1 MRSLPRLHEHRIVLA
16 LVVLAVA
23 ARSAVFVFW
32 QQSFFDSDQAVI
44 GLMAKHLS
52 ELRAFPVFMYGQSYM
67 LGVEAWLAAPVF
79 LLLGVSV
86 TSLKLPLLAMN
97 LAVAILLLRILERE
111 VGLRPAYAAAASVFF
126 ILSPPGTTASLL
138 EASGGQLEPF
148 LYVLLIWLTRRRP
161 GWCGFVF
168 GLGFLNREFALYG
181 FVALLAI
188 EAADRSLFTREG
200 IRRRLVTLRVAAE
213 VWLVVQVLQQLS
225 SAGGPGTTVAFLGT
239 PSNNILAIA
248 ARTCV
253 SPGTLVTGMS
263 RIVSMHWPQ
272 LFGTSPQ
279 TLLQFAI
286 DSRERQGMRGA
297 GIILAAAMML
307 AFAGIVIRLVKER
320 RWDRQYDF
328 CAYLTLTG
336 ALSAAGYAVGRC
348 GEVGSMMRYD
358 LLSLFGAVGLS
369 AWFLRTERSRAPVVL
384 WLVLIGIWTLV
395 AAVPHGR
402 LLAEYLR
409 HPPAGNKVLIAGELE
424 ARGIRYGTADYW
436 NAYYITF
443 LTRERIILASYDF
456 VRIPSYMQIVTEHA
470 NEAVR
475 VSRRPCG
482 GGRQIMAE
490 VYLCSQ

>member
-1 MRSLPRLHEHRIVLA
+1 MRSLPRPHERWIVLA
-16 LVVLAVA
+16 LVVLLVI

-32 QQSFFDSDQAVI
+32 QQSYFDSDQAVI

-67 LGVEAWLAAPVF
+67 LGVEAWMAAPVF

-86 TSLKLPLLAMN
+86 TSLKLPLLAIN
-97 LAVAILLLRILERE
+97 LTIAILLLRTLERE
-111 VGLRPAYAAAASVFF
+111 VGLRPALAAAASVFF
-126 ILSPPGTTASLL
+126 ILCPPGSAAYLL
-138 EASGGQLEPF
+138 DASGGQLEPF
-148 LYVLLIWLTRRRP
+148 LYVILIWLTRRRP

-168 GLGFLNREFALYG
+168 GLGFLNREFTLYG
-181 FVALLAI
+181 LVALLAI
-188 EAADRSLFTREG
+188 EAADRSLFTRDG
-200 IRRRLVTLRVAAE
+200 IRRRLTTLRVAAE
-213 VWLVVQVLQQLS
+213 VWLVVQVLQQQS

-239 PSNNILAIA
+239 PSNNLLDLA

-263 RIVSMHWPQ
+263 RIVSRHWPM

-286 DSRERQGMRGA
+286 DSHERQGMRGA
-297 GIILAAAMML
+297 GIILASAMML
-307 AFAGIVIRLVKER
+307 AVVRIVIRLVKEQ

-328 CAYLTLTG
+328 CAYLTLIG
-336 ALSAAGYAVGRC
+336 VLSAVGYAVGRC
-348 GEVGSMMRYD
+348 GEVGSLMRYD

-369 AWFLRTERSRAPVVL
+369 AWFLRTERSRGVAAL
-384 WLVLIGIWTLV
+384 WLVMIGIWTLV

-409 HPPAGNKVLIAGELE
+409 HPPVGTKIRVAGELQ

-443 LTRERIILASYDF
+443 LTRERIILASSET
-456 VRIPSYMQIVTEHA
+456 VRIPSYMRIVTDHA
-470 NEAVR
+470 DQAVR
-475 VSRRPCG
+475 VSRRPCE
-482 GGRQIMAE
+482 GGRPIMAE
-490 VYLCSQ
+490 VYLCPQ